1 MLCQQLQCWRDDFS
15 RTSLHPFQ
23 TLRHTHHPSL
33 ATSPNY
39 CLGQGKDPVW
49 WRILLTSPVILLPSP
64 PPQKWITSEVLNQA
78 KSIFW
83 SSEEWKGRDRELKQG
98 QALALALEAQRH
110 KSAFSWVTGEAQG
123 MQHGSSELE
132 ANPNKGSSSLLL
144 DSLLRNCSYR
154 RGTNKIFCKIPLPM
168 LLCLFYF
175 IFFPDSKKNPKC
187 SPRWKENMD
196 NVTEQIGSTCYIL
209 VPLHLS
215 LT

>member
-1 MLCQQLQCWRDDFS
+1 M
-15 RTSLHPFQ
+15 
-23 TLRHTHHPSL
+23 
-33 ATSPNY
+33 
-39 CLGQGKDPVW
+39 
-49 WRILLTSPVILLPSP
+49 
-64 PPQKWITSEVLNQA
+64 LNQA
-78 KSIFW
+78 KSIVW
-83 SSEEWKGRDRELKQG
+83 SSEEWKQRDRELKQG

-132 ANPNKGSSSLLL
+132 ANPNKGRSSLLL

-215 LT
+215 LNFETKLDAFSRNLPPLKMSLWLMTKLQKINITKCCQERCKGYKLTLM

>member
-1 MLCQQLQCWRDDFS
+1 MLAWWFLTDFIA
-15 RTSLHPFQ
+15 SLPDSQAH
-23 TLRHTHHPSL
+23 
-33 ATSPNY
+33 TSPQPSHFSQ
-39 CLGQGKDPVW
+39 LLSGSGQRPCVMKDPSHQSCDTPP
-49 WRILLTSPVILLPSP
+49 LP

-132 ANPNKGSSSLLL
+132 ANPNKGRSSLLL

-175 IFFPDSKKNPKC
+175 FFFQIVRKIQ
-187 SPRWKENMD
+187 
-196 NVTEQIGSTCYIL
+196 NVLLGEKRTWTM
-209 VPLHLS
+209 
-215 LT
+215 